1 VRKSLRGTHKDI
13 RLEEIRRGSS
23 ARGDGVVR
31 KGGAGEER
39 RFWSVRE
46 LIKALAE
53 KVATKLTGGDTS
65 STRRTV

>member
-1 VRKSLRGTHKDI
+1 M
-13 RLEEIRRGSS
+13 
-23 ARGDGVVR
+23 VR
-31 KGGAGEER
+31 KGGAGDER
-39 RFWSVRE
+39 RLWSVRE